1 MATIGELH
9 RRSLVG
15 TTGLGTLG
23 VVTGSPVLLAAGAL
37 TLGVIAYASRELY
50 VPVRSAR
57 RRLLVHGATVL
68 GLLLA
73 LLTIRIIK
81 IDAVFIVLML
91 GVQNRIL
98 LRASARDD
106 VLLVAGAVVLVAAAT
121 VVTTGLGFLVVFVA
135 IVPTIVLALWTST
148 MLASA
153 EHHAAFHLRM
163 RTRPCPRGAAGL
175 ALLALVL
182 TGVGFGASMLLPRY
196 RFSPM
201 LAAGAFATLPGASNS
216 MTLDFGGPDR
226 EDNTVILRVEPE
238 AGRAADVEGLYAR
251 LYVLPDF
258 DGREW
263 KARDQGQFAARP
275 IEGERLKASPKL
287 RIAQSKLTKD
297 GGSHV
302 LAVLG
307 REGPWAVEG
316 PRIQFDAGGSVIATG
331 ASPREFEYI
340 SVVGLPLPLIA
351 GQRHAGVMA
360 VAELAL
366 PEGLDPRIAA
376 LARSLTEGKTTDA
389 EKISA
394 VVAHFSRGFRYSLD
408 RVDTKGADPL
418 SHFLFVEKAGH
429 CELYAGA
436 LATLLRAAG
445 VRARVA
451 AGYYLGRWN
460 SFGGYLGFRQSDAHA
475 WVEAWVEGQ
484 GWRWIDAT
492 PEGERRRKDESAW
505 SSLRDGWEALSALW
519 FNGVVDYDA
528 KRQERAYERLGQSL
542 ARWWRGERT
551 PDPSASPTAPGA
563 FSGSLRPLLGGA
575 ALLLGLF
582 FLAWPYRLT
591 RARVGMA
598 LRRALAA
605 DADATLPLGRL
616 LAGYSGDKAKAR
628 ALVAAYE
635 QLRFGRGR
643 IDQRSLRSLMDGIR
657 SLPRGEVPP
666 PQT

>member
-1 MATIGELH
+1 MATIGQLH

-23 VVTGSPVLLAAGAL
+23 VVSGSPVLLAAGAL
-37 TLGVIAYASRELY
+37 TLGVIAFASRDLY
-50 VPVRSAR
+50 VPARSAR
-57 RRLLVHGATVL
+57 RRLFVHGATIL
-68 GLLLA
+68 GLVLA
-73 LLTIRIIK
+73 LVTIRVIK

-106 VLLVAGAVVLVAAAT
+106 LLLVAGAVVLVAAAT
-121 VVTTGLGFLVVFVA
+121 VVTTGLGFLVVFTA

-163 RTRPCPRGAAGL
+163 RARPCPRGAARL
-175 ALLALVL
+175 ALLAVVL

-216 MTLDFGGPDR
+216 MTLDFGGPER

-238 AGRAADVEGLYAR
+238 AGRAADIEGLYAR

-263 KARDQGQFAARP
+263 KARDKGQFAARP
-275 IEGERLKASPKL
+275 LEGERLKAAPKL
-287 RIAQSKLTKD
+287 KIAQSKLTKD
-297 GGSHV
+297 TASHA

-340 SVVGLPLPLIA
+340 SLVGLPLPLIA
-351 GQRHAGVMA
+351 GQRHAVTMA
-360 VAELAL
+360 AAELAL
-366 PEGLDPRIAA
+366 PEGLDPRIHA
-376 LARSLTEGKTTDA
+376 LARSLTEGKATDD
-389 EKISA
+389 EKIAA

-408 RVDTKGADPL
+408 RVDTGGADPL

-451 AGYYLGRWN
+451 SGYYLGRWN

-484 GWRWIDAT
+484 GWRWVDAT

-505 SSLRDGWEALSALW
+505 TSIRDGWEALSALW

-542 ARWWRGERT
+542 ARWWSGEPKIEALTQPAGPRGL
-551 PDPSASPTAPGA
+551 S
-563 FSGSLRPLLGGA
+563 SGLRPMLGGA
-575 ALLLGLF
+575 ALLLGLI
-582 FLAWPYRLT
+582 LLVWPYLLT
-591 RARVGMA
+591 RERVGAA
-598 LRRALAA
+598 LRRALAPE
-605 DADATLPLGRL
+605 ADATVPLGRL
-616 LAGYSGDKAKAR
+616 LARYDGDQAKAK

-635 QLRFGRGR
+635 ALRFGPRKPN
-643 IDQRSLRSLMDGIR
+643 QRSLRTLMSRIR
-657 SLPRGEVPP
+657 SLPRGRS
-666 PQT
+666 QT